1 MNNQV
6 VNVDLNI
13 DGETLNV
20 EAIDTRRNNNTTSKN
35 VINSMN
41 TNNNYVWSTYPNEG
55 GDNDI
60 TFTECLY
67 WQELN
72 SDINDV
78 WSEMEVIDEASDI
91 PEFSSLIMPIASVLA
106 IVGYNNRRKKN

>member
-20 EAIDTRRNNNTTSKN
+20 EAINTRRNNNTTSKN

-41 TNNNYVWSTYPNEG
+41 TNNNYVEVEKEG
-55 GDNDI
+55 WRSK
-60 TFTECLY
+60 F
-67 WQELN
+67 
-72 SDINDV
+72 
-78 WSEMEVIDEASDI
+78 
-91 PEFSSLIMPIASVLA
+91 LA
-106 IVGYNNRRKKN
+106 KICATAL